1 MDTTTALGLLVA
13 LLLGGALGFLLART
27 RSEERVGQDAVV
39 RDGLD
44 RLQDQLQD
52 LHAQRHAW
60 QGELRQQVDV
70 LRRETS
76 NLATAL
82 RRPQVRGRWGELHLR
97 RAVEIAG
104 LVSRCDFDEQ
114 VTLRG
119 DDGAALR
126 PDLVV
131 HLAGGRDV
139 VVDAKVP
146 LEAFL
151 DATECEDDDERAA
164 HLARHARQFRQHV
177 DTLAGK
183 AYWRALP
190 GTPELV
196 VLFVPGESF
205 LSAALESEPSLLEHA
220 AERHVVLATPTTL
233 IALLR
238 TVAHGWSQEALA
250 EKAQEVHRLGREVH
264 ERLGVMGG
272 HLDRVG
278 RALGSAV
285 TAYNQAV
292 GSLETRVLVSAR
304 KLSALEVTDADLAAP
319 RPVDAVPRPPTA
331 EELVEDV
338 RTGLPRRLGVASEE
352 TG

>member
-76 NLATAL
+76 ALSTAL

-126 PDLVV
+126 PDVVV

-139 VVDAKVP
+139 VV
-146 LEAFL
+146 
-151 DATECEDDDERAA
+151 
-164 HLARHARQFRQHV
+164 
-177 DTLAGK
+177 
-183 AYWRALP
+183 
-190 GTPELV
+190 
-196 VLFVPGESF
+196 VPGESF
-205 LSAALESEPSLLEHA
+205 LSAALESEPSLIEHA

-238 TVAHGWSQEALA
+238 TIAHGWTQEALA

-304 KLSALEVTDADLAAP
+304 KLSALEV
-319 RPVDAVPRPPTA
+319 
-331 EELVEDV
+331 
-338 RTGLPRRLGVASEE
+338 
-352 TG
+352 

>member
-1 MDTTTALGLLVA
+1 MSVASCTISHMDLMTALLMLLVGLA
-13 LLLGGALGFLLART
+13 LGALVGVLWARS
-27 RSEERVGQDAVV
+27 RPSYVGELGQGMVDRAEVMQ
-39 RDGLD
+39 GLD
-44 RLQDQLQD
+44 RLGDQLAD
-52 LHAQRHAW
+52 LEHARATW
-60 QGELRQQVDV
+60 QGQLHQQVLDMRHTTDT
-70 LRRETS
+70 LRRETQTLS
-76 NLATAL
+76 TAL

-97 RAVEIAG
+97 RAVEVAG

-196 VLFVPGESF
+196 VLF
-205 LSAALESEPSLLEHA
+205 
-220 AERHVVLATPTTL
+220 
-233 IALLR
+233 
-238 TVAHGWSQEALA
+238 
-250 EKAQEVHRLGREVH
+250 
-264 ERLGVMGG
+264 
-272 HLDRVG
+272 
-278 RALGSAV
+278 
-285 TAYNQAV
+285 
-292 GSLETRVLVSAR
+292 
-304 KLSALEVTDADLAAP
+304 
-319 RPVDAVPRPPTA
+319 
-331 EELVEDV
+331 
-338 RTGLPRRLGVASEE
+338 
-352 TG
+352 

>member
-1 MDTTTALGLLVA
+1 M
-13 LLLGGALGFLLART
+13 
-27 RSEERVGQDAVV
+27 
-39 RDGLD
+39 
-44 RLQDQLQD
+44 
-52 LHAQRHAW
+52 
-60 QGELRQQVDV
+60 
-70 LRRETS
+70 
-76 NLATAL
+76 
-82 RRPQVRGRWGELHLR
+82 
-97 RAVEIAG
+97 
-104 LVSRCDFDEQ
+104 
-114 VTLRG
+114 
-119 DDGAALR
+119 
-126 PDLVV
+126 
-131 HLAGGRDV
+131 
-139 VVDAKVP
+139 
-146 LEAFL
+146 
-151 DATECEDDDERAA
+151 
-164 HLARHARQFRQHV
+164 
-177 DTLAGK
+177 
-183 AYWRALP
+183 
-190 GTPELV
+190 V

-238 TVAHGWSQEALA
+238 TIAHGWTQEALA

-338 RTGLPRRLGVASEE
+338 RTGLPRRLGVACEE